1 MTEKYL
7 VNCEHGTNDP
17 EKATISFIL
26 AFTSSKTNET
36 AVFATSDA
44 SHLFG
49 KNNRPDIVADGYEP
63 LNGLVDGFIKNGG
76 KIWALDMTPA
86 MREKLQQSLDQNKI
100 TNVEIIAG
108 DAESIPLPDSSV
120 DVVSSNHLLRHIDGG
135 GTNVSLRSLVGN

>member
-7 VNCEHGTNDP
+7 VNCEHGTTDP

-63 LNGLVDGFIKNGG
+63 LNGLIDGFIENGG
-76 KIWALDMTPA
+76 KIWLCPACAKAKGIVQEDLLDG
-86 MREKLQQSLDQNKI
+86 
-100 TNVEIIAG
+100 VEIAG
-108 DAESIPLPDSSV
+108 APKTMAFLAS
-120 DVVSSNHLLRHIDGG
+120 GG
-135 GTNVSLRSLVGN
+135 KTLA